1 MSDKYE
7 NIYRAHKGAALNV
20 RGGITGFAHLTGK
33 SPVIVNNKLN
43 RNGHKLNIEDSQD
56 LQDHDPEHLI
66 LTAMAARQGL
76 MLVDIP
82 KFNGEITTDNLMAAA
97 NRLSAYMGGVSKAVI
112 EAVDP
117 YGNGGDSVTRAESVL
132 VMAACDELLQQ
143 LLQIKIDLNSR

>member
-7 NIYRAHKGAALNV
+7 HLYRIHKETALNV

-43 RNGHKLNIEDSQD
+43 QNGHKLNIEDSQD
-56 LQDHDPEHLI
+56 LQDHDPGHLI

-82 KFNGEITTDNLMAAA
+82 KFEGEVTTDNLMAAA
-97 NRLSAYMGGVSKAVI
+97 NRLSAHMGGVSKAVL
-112 EAVDP
+112 EAVDLH
-117 YGNGGDSVTRAESVL
+117 GDGQESVTRAESKL

-143 LLQIKIDLNSR
+143 LLQIKIDLGSR